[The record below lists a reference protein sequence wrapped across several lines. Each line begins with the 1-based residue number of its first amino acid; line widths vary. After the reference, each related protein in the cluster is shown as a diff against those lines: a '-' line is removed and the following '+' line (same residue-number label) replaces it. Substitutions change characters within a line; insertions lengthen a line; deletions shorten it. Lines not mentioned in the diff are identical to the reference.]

1 MLFQLNIPNSY
12 SKSNCKVNLFSPYS
26 QCFLIFFEFRKK
38 YYKTKICLSESILTP
53 IGIVFSIYQIALSL
67 TQWQA
72 ITYCKIKCLMFHV
85 IFITPTL
92 VFSTSCKWKMVC
104 GIKTKVLVI
113 VGETKWNG

>member
-12 SKSNCKVNLFSPYS
+12 SKSNCKVNLFPLIHNVF
-26 QCFLIFFEFRKK
+26 CFFLNFIRNIMKENR
-38 YYKTKICLSESILTP
+38 P
-53 IGIVFSIYQIALSL
+53 IRINNDSDRHTYFYLKIALSL

>member
-38 YYKTKICLSESILTP
+38 YYKTEICLSESIQAL
-53 IGIVFSIYQIALSL
+53 IGILNFNIILSL
-67 TQWQA
+67 SQWQTIA
-72 ITYCKIKCLMFHV
+72 YCKVKCLMFHV